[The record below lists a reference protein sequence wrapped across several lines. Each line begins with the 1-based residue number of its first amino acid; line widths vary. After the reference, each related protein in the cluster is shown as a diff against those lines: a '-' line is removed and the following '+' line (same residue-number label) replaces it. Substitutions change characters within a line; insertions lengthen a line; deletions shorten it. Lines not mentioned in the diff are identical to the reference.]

1 MGLSQSKHG
10 DKHHVPSEEYD
21 QARKSLFFGR
31 SRTQHEEWLRFKRE
45 FILVSPQDILDR
57 WSRDGGTLIQDHI
70 FMHLRDLGT
79 RLEILVHAFC
89 RQAQEMSSD
98 VAVVSGHVAKK
109 DGRSVAKFRTRE
121 PHGLCP
127 GETVSLSGMTVGK
140 ADTQTLIRA
149 TGHEVVEVDRESF
162 TINLD
167 CKAGSISTQPK
178 GQSKATRF
186 SLKVGKRGFLELMNH
201 GALSGGDGWP
211 KPGSK
216 LGDRLFQVA
225 SVLDVTRSTVFFY
238 EFVAAWGFL
247 SSQVRMNSSGNPLGA
262 LCEYLFFVFDCDEDY
277 RLSHVEFC
285 AMMHEVI
292 RLVGQRPYGLQEV
305 HSDSDA
311 SKQSF
316 EALCNL
322 PPDQCRLAVFQ
333 FVDSVFEKARM
344 EGDAKLRLSVRL
356 PTKSRA
362 SKIKDLA
369 RAIDSAS
376 MRKVTLEPK
385 LVDMQGKETVVPQGM
400 DLILVKGRP
409 TFRELGAEKVDEP
422 LKILQVLEK
431 STSQEAEL
439 TFSSERLDWDTW
451 RQWLAELHAFPVN
464 SDTLE
469 GKGRSHSKHFVDDSE
484 ASSNDDCNEHGEP
497 RTILL
502 VVGQTVGNFRGMTVQ
517 VEAGP
522 DDTIEHWL
530 QKHQE
535 HPYLRVEHETMRAVW
550 EVEVTKKEAQPS
562 QRIGDIWRSAGIHAN
577 EKLILF
583 QTEREKVSYK
593 K

>member
-178 GQSKATRF
+178 GQSK
-186 SLKVGKRGFLELMNH
+186 
-201 GALSGGDGWP
+201 
-211 KPGSK
+211 
-216 LGDRLFQVA
+216 
-225 SVLDVTRSTVFFY
+225 
-238 EFVAAWGFL
+238 
-247 SSQVRMNSSGNPLGA
+247 VRMNSSGNPLGA